1 MNKRSDHFDNK
12 ISKYIEPEPVTITI
26 PKNDDQPKVAR
37 STFKFEMKSARV
49 EPGNRYQIN
58 GVEEKR
64 PRINNEDLNNNNQE
78 NMTSSVAP
86 KRMSRRASLVE
97 LFKIE
102 EDNKG
107 GVRRPRTAQP
117 DIPESAKVSGPPSSR
132 RDVKKTDDQTKQEL
146 IQNLGR
152 LRSRRR
158 SVREIQNRD
167 ELEGL
172 MYVKQ
177 GDAVKLV
184 STTKGDDEVKEERR
198 IRRSSRREMQEK
210 MKFEGGLI
218 KKIEAK
224 EEVLS
229 PLKEESPS
237 PASTANQRFNY
248 SNNNVVNRA
257 PPPKQ
262 EDPPSYGGNR
272 FGSRNDAP
280 QPGRLA
286 GGGRPGQPKSFL
298 AGKEEA
304 PAPTKLSGSVAD
316 RMKYFRQ
323 QAELEKKAAKKQM
336 PVKSPAP
343 APTPAKPPTPSS
355 APSPTTPN
363 EPKERVSLKKAPDPN
378 KAPRE
383 LKKKPQL
390 KRQMSVSS
398 LILTWCKDVTS
409 GYPGVNITNFS
420 GSFANGLAFCALV
433 HKFNPDKFDF
443 NSLSAENRRY
453 NFQLAFDT
461 ASSVGIPALL
471 DVEDMF
477 RLKKPEPRS
486 VQCYVQMIFS
496 KYRPKDLDMSNLI
509 IA

>member
-1 MNKRSDHFDNK
+1 MFNSQLEETKKIDERRKLRAELRALRTKKEKLENENGDNKKIVSTVSTSPVVISMNKRSDHFDTK
-12 ISKYIEPEPVTITI
+12 ISKYIEPAAVTITI
-26 PKNDDQPKVAR
+26 PKNDEQPKVAR

-49 EPGNRYQIN
+49 EPGNNRYQIN

-64 PRINNEDLNNNNQE
+64 PRINEDVNNNNQE
-78 NMTSSVAP
+78 NMTSVAP

-117 DIPESAKVSGPPSSR
+117 DIPDSAKVSGPPSSR
-132 RDVKKTDDQTKQEL
+132 RDIKKSDDQTKQEL

-210 MKFEGGLI
+210 MKFDGGLI
-218 KKIEAK
+218 KMVEAK

-237 PASTANQRFNY
+237 PASTTNQRFNY
-248 SNNNVVNRA
+248 GNTSVNRA
-257 PPPKQ
+257 PSPRR
-262 EDPPSYGGNR
+262 DNNPPSYGGNR
-272 FGSRNDAP
+272 FGGRNDAP

-298 AGKEEA
+298 AGKEEV
-304 PAPTKLSGSVAD
+304 TVLDIVVII
-316 RMKYFRQ
+316 RY
-323 QAELEKKAAKKQM
+323 
-336 PVKSPAP
+336 
-343 APTPAKPPTPSS
+343 
-355 APSPTTPN
+355 
-363 EPKERVSLKKAPDPN
+363 LKHLQ
-378 KAPRE
+378 R
-383 LKKKPQL
+383 
-390 KRQMSVSS
+390 
-398 LILTWCKDVTS
+398 
-409 GYPGVNITNFS
+409 
-420 GSFANGLAFCALV
+420 
-433 HKFNPDKFDF
+433 
-443 NSLSAENRRY
+443 
-453 NFQLAFDT
+453 
-461 ASSVGIPALL
+461 
-471 DVEDMF
+471 
-477 RLKKPEPRS
+477 
-486 VQCYVQMIFS
+486 
-496 KYRPKDLDMSNLI
+496 
-509 IA
+509 